1 MPWEDMPHGFLFYIF
16 AQIACSFPPFHI
28 FTTTC
33 LRAVPEENIGR
44 PPTLEQISNTVQDN
58 AKTVLNGFLF
68 GRRDIYTAVDDLDE
82 TNVLDEVNSALV
94 FHLQNVWEEEYLYWY
109 RRGLQPIIHR
119 KKDRNEFILNKVIEN
134 HADEIVTFKNGYFLM
149 EPAFYVSRRNG
160 VKTKVDKLNEY
171 LYRSGKQTADNEL
184 ADWFHMVGKAAL
196 YVRPTDDPDIPL
208 KVYALDPRSA
218 FVVYS
223 LRPGNKPVFGV
234 NMVIDDDE
242 IHVDVFTRD
251 RIFRLSGAV
260 TGRKTTPY
268 PIYNAVANSLD
279 EVETNRLGHIPII
292 EYRYNSV
299 NMGAFESVIT
309 ILDAINNVQSNRL
322 DGVEQFIQS
331 VAIAVNC
338 QFDENTTAADIRKAG
353 MIALKSV
360 GENKADFKILSE
372 ELNQE
377 QTQTLCD
384 NLYEQALR
392 ICSMPLTTKGGRST
406 SDTGSAVIFRDGWEQ
421 AGSAAR
427 NTEDLFKESNKY
439 FDEILI
445 DVLRTKGIL
454 DIKAI
459 DFRLNF
465 VRNETANI
473 QSKAQSL
480 QTMLAAGMAPE
491 LAFAKSGI
499 SNDPVSDV
507 KLSEKYLKMIWGDP
521 SEKIK
526 SEEAG
531 NGDGE
536 AVIIEEDNNNGET
549 AIGNA

>member
-1 MPWEDMPHGFLFYIF
+1 MRQHITY
-16 AQIACSFPPFHI
+16 HI
-28 FTTTC
+28 FTTKC
-33 LRAVPEENIGR
+33 LRAGPEENVDQ
-44 PPTLEQISNTVQDN
+44 PPTLEEINNTVKDN
-58 AKTVLNGFLF
+58 NETLLNGFLF
-68 GRRDIYTAVDDLDE
+68 GRRDIFTAVDDLDE

-119 KKDRNEFILNKVIEN
+119 TKERNDFVLNKVIEN

-149 EPAFYVSRRNG
+149 EAATYVSRRNG
-160 VKTKVDKLNEY
+160 AKNKVDKLNEY
-171 LYRSGKQTADNEL
+171 LYRSGKHDADNKI

-223 LRPGNKPVFGV
+223 LRPGNKPVFAC
-234 NMVIDDDE
+234 NMVVGEDV
-242 IHVDVFTRD
+242 IHVDVFTKD

-268 PIYNAVANSLD
+268 PQYNAIANSID
-279 EVETNRLGHIPII
+279 GTEINRVGHIPII

-299 NMGAFESVIT
+299 NMAAFEPVIT

-331 VAIAVNC
+331 VAVAVNC
-338 QFDENTTAADIRKAG
+338 QFDDETTAADIRKAG

-360 GENKADFKILSE
+360 GENKADFKIISE

-427 NTEDLFKESNKY
+427 NTEDLFRQSNAY

-454 DIKAI
+454 DIKAV
-459 DFRLNF
+459 DFKLNF

-480 QTMLAAGMAPE
+480 QTLLAAGVSPE

-507 KLSEKYLKMIWGDP
+507 KQSEKYLKMVWGDP
-521 SEKIK
+521 IEKIK
-526 SEEAG
+526 SEESG
-531 NGDGE
+531 NGNGE
-536 AVIIEEDNNNGET
+536 ATIIEEDNNNGESS
-549 AIGNA
+549 IGNA